1 MRSGTNIDVIK
12 ACDGADNGCVRDLA
26 VRVSLKSGPGEP
38 ELSPRRRRVA
48 IARTCFDPATA
59 L

>member
-26 VRVSLKSGPGEP
+26 VRVSPKSGPVHGQNSV
-38 ELSPRRRRVA
+38 LAAVA
-48 IARTCFDPATA
+48 SR
-59 L
+59 